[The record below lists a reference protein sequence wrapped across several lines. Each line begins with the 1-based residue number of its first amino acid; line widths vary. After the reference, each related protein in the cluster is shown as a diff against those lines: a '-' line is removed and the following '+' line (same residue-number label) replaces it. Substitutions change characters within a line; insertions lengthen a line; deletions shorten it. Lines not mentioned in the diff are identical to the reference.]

1 VGVRLPPAPP
11 FILEIKMDRDPVNST
26 SIRSIGY
33 DSESKKMEVEFLKG
47 TVYTYSDVS
56 DEVYN
61 TLMTSESIGKA
72 FSSLIKAGGFSYE
85 KTE

>member
-1 VGVRLPPAPP
+1 
-11 FILEIKMDRDPVNST
+11 MYRDAVNST
-26 SIRSIGY
+26 SIKSIGY
-33 DSESKKMEVEFLKG
+33 DSKLKKMEVEFKKG

-56 DEVYN
+56 EEVYD

-72 FSSLIKAGGFSYE
+72 FASLIKSGGFSYE

>member
-1 VGVRLPPAPP
+1 
-11 FILEIKMDRDPVNST
+11 MYRDSVNSS

-33 DSESKKMEVEFLKG
+33 DPESKKMEVEFLKG
-47 TVYTYSDVS
+47 TVYTYSDIA
-56 DEVYN
+56 EGVYN

-72 FSSLIKAGGFSYE
+72 FASLIKSGGFYYE

>member
-1 VGVRLPPAPP
+1 
-11 FILEIKMDRDPVNST
+11 MDRDPVNST

-33 DSESKKMEVEFLKG
+33 DPESEKMEVEFLKG

-56 DEVYN
+56 EGVFN

-72 FSSLIKAGGFSYE
+72 FSSLIKSGGFSYE